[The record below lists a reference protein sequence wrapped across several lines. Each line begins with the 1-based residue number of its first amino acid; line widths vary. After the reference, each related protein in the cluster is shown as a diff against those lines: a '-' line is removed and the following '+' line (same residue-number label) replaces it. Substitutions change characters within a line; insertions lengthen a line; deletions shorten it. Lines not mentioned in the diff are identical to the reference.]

1 MINPL
6 GNNIAPNLGRAT
18 KANTTAAAETT
29 ETTEKVL
36 TKEEQAQQKYDEF
49 VKKNET
55 TDSGVYQKP
64 DKKLSA
70 EQLKAANDQRISQ
83 FHDMLS
89 KMIGKQVKTV
99 NKAMFANLNVT
110 DAQRTEAQKAISE
123 GGEWSPDAV
132 AGRILDMAKALSG
145 GDASKFELLKN
156 AVKKGFGAA
165 ADDWGD
171 KLPDITNQT
180 YDKVMKGFDEWE
192 KELNGATTGAAVE

>member
-6 GNNIAPNLGRAT
+6 GNQQQQAINRAGRAVPT
-18 KANTTAAAETT
+18 ATAEKTDKAPI
-29 ETTEKVL
+29 
-36 TKEEQAQQKYDEF
+36 TKEEQAQQNYDEF

-55 TDSGVYQKP
+55 ADAGIYQKP
-64 DKKLSA
+64 DKKLSLD
-70 EQLKAANDQRISQ
+70 QLRAANEQRITAFQ
-83 FHDMLS
+83 DMLS
-89 KMIGKQVKTV
+89 KMVGTQVKTF

-110 DAQRTEAQKAISE
+110 AAQSAEAQKAIAP

-156 AVKKGFGAA
+156 AVKKGFGEAEKA
-165 ADDWGD
+165 WGD

-180 YDKVMKGFDEWE
+180 YDKVMKGFDDWE
-192 KELNGATTGAAVE
+192 KELKGTGATDTE